1 MPLLRSVAKTLSR
14 KIPAPWIA
22 LLLFFLL
29 ATNIF
34 VLWSTNSQSVLFAEW
49 LPSIVGND
57 EQQVGSHVWRR
68 TREPTPL
75 VEVNDRHPVRKLMR
89 LADRKFEQYNTGRS
103 RTFTS
108 VSLPRSLPAS
118 LPASLPTS
126 HPLLMLEKDV
136 SSLLGIIL

>member
-1 MPLLRSVAKTLSR
+1 MPLLQSVAKTLSR
-14 KIPAPWIA
+14 KIPALWIA

-29 ATNIF
+29 ATNIL

-75 VEVNDRHPVRKLMR
+75 VEVNDRHPVRELMR

-103 RTFTS
+103 RTFNEA
-108 VSLPRSLPAS
+108 VSKYRQAYGR
-118 LPASLPTS
+118 
-126 HPLLMLEKDV
+126 HPPPGYKEVWTYIQRAAKSQIDCA
-136 SSLLGIIL
+136 